1 LHYFFFVKDDTFGD
15 SSEREWLHYSRD
27 GWGWKRMVMGVICD
41 GHFAF
46 RAKRGELV
54 GRGGERGTGCGC
66 WCV

>member
-1 LHYFFFVKDDTFGD
+1 
-15 SSEREWLHYSRD
+15 
-27 GWGWKRMVMGVICD
+27 MVMGVICD

-66 WCV
+66 WCVDSWCCSVLKFE